1 MTTNGRHYAVNSV
14 FPPTWLA
21 DAAVRSRMV
30 PSALRNTADKIE
42 GIPRDRPWRIGNIR
56 YGAFIVPHDLTRF
69 TYRAHPLDGKLV
81 AEADV
86 DRLLDELALATEA
99 AEINHLGT
107 WAVEAFGDV
116 IFEETL

>member
-1 MTTNGRHYAVNSV
+1 MTNGRHYAVNCV

-21 DAAVRSRMV
+21 DAVVRSRMV
-30 PSALRNTADKIE
+30 PNALRNTADKIE
-42 GIPRDRPWRIGNIR
+42 GIPRDWPWRIGNIR
-56 YGAFIVPHDLTRF
+56 YGAFIVPHDLTWF

-99 AEINHLGT
+99 GEINHLGT